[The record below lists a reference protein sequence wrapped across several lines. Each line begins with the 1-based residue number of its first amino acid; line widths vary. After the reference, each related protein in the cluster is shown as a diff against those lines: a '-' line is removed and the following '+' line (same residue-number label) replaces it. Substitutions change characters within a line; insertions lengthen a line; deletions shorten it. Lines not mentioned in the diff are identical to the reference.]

1 MAYQSKKSYN
11 NQMFATFET
20 LTDEELEQRLAKA

>member
-1 MAYQSKKSYN
+1 MAYQSKKTYN
-11 NQMFATFET
+11 NQVLAAFET